1 MSRPKSDDKSF
12 EGVSK
17 MRFVIATVIA
27 ALTLPGFAQAA
38 DPKGACK
45 TRNSQM
51 YRFCMLNA
59 RSKQAKKAC
68 KADLKHNKGMCK

>member
-1 MSRPKSDDKSF
+1 
-12 EGVSK
+12 
-17 MRFVIATVIA
+17 MRFVIAAVVFTLTVPGLAPA
-27 ALTLPGFAQAA
+27 AGS
-38 DPKGACK
+38 KSACK

-68 KADLKHNKGMCK
+68 KTDLKHNKGMCK